1 MLPAG
6 LGSIAITFPIPMT
19 KEPYHVCVASIQALK
34 DLDQIFENGGSGQM
48 TEGRRWTSVIDLQK
62 KAESEGRP
70 FVVVFSDAE
79 SLPNL
84 LYFAEVGKIKIH
96 RTKEETTFAVTNME
110 KFADPKPAKI
120 ELFSHRDNE
129 DMTDLQKRPYI
140 FCKTPTVL
148 LEAKRPKTVQESA
161 AGTHKPIH
169 ARNVRSELY
178 HVIHQENLRRVRSEN
193 ELLFEVSADFI
204 QHLEDDGYSVDE
216 EMIAEMREDIRNRD
230 SDRLASHLRHYYG
243 LEVAQ
248 EEVATCETVENFV
261 DLVKTKL
268 VAVPKEVVK
277 MEQETAPREASG
289 SLSSVS

>member
-1 MLPAG
+1 MLPGKKG
-6 LGSIAITFPIPMT
+6 LAATTFSITMT
-19 KEPYHVCVASIQALK
+19 KEPYHVCVASIQAAK
-34 DLDQIFENGGSGQM
+34 DLDQIFENGGSGQL
-48 TEGRRWTSVIDLQK
+48 TEGRRWTSVVDLQK

-79 SLPNL
+79 SLPDL

-96 RTKEETTFAVTNME
+96 RTKDETTFAITNME
-110 KFADPKPAKI
+110 KFASPRPPKI
-120 ELFSHRDNE
+120 ELFSHRDTE

-140 FCKTPTVL
+140 FCKTPAVL
-148 LEAKRPKTVQESA
+148 LEAKRPKTVQDLGNYKEI
-161 AGTHKPIH
+161 TT
-169 ARNVRSELY
+169 RNVRSELY

-216 EMIAEMREDIRNRD
+216 EMINEMREDSRNRD
-230 SDRLASHLRHYYG
+230 SDRLSSHLRHFYG
-243 LEVAQ
+243 LDVAQ
-248 EEVATCETVENFV
+248 EEVAGCETVENFV

-268 VAVPKEVVK
+268 IA
-277 MEQETAPREASG
+277 TPREAIKIEQEAAPLEASE